1 MSEHSELDPNDRY
14 AADIAL
20 IDLVVGGDRLPWE
33 QFATQHELTL
43 RFALIRTMARFGLTP
58 TAEQL
63 EDLEADL
70 SLNLV
75 AQNFRRLA
83 KYSGRCS
90 LRQWLKVVAGNFAV
104 DHLRRQRPVIS
115 LDLEGPG
122 HSAADSLVDESPGP
136 DELIERRELQESIEN
151 LLAQL
156 NDEDRLFVEL
166 FYARG
171 HSYESVAELMGTT
184 LGAVYARRNRIRKRL
199 TSLAEQAQLL

>member
-1 MSEHSELDPNDRY
+1 MNDYEGPPLDPY
-14 AADIAL
+14 AVDIAL
-20 IDLVVGGDRLPWE
+20 VDRIVGGDRGAWE
-33 QFATQHELTL
+33 QFAKQHQLTL
-43 RFALIRTMARFGLTP
+43 RFALIRTLARFGKTP
-58 TAEQL
+58 TPEQL

-75 AQNFRRLA
+75 AQGFRRLS

-104 DHLRRQRPVIS
+104 DHLRRHRPIIS
-115 LDLEGPG
+115 LDGEAG
-122 HSAADSLVDESPGP
+122 HTAADHLVDESPGP
-136 DELIERRELQESIEN
+136 DALLEQRQLQESVAS
-151 LLAQL
+151 LLAHL

-171 HSYESVAELMGTT
+171 HSYEAVAELMGTT

-199 TSLAEQAQLL
+199 TSLAEHAQLI